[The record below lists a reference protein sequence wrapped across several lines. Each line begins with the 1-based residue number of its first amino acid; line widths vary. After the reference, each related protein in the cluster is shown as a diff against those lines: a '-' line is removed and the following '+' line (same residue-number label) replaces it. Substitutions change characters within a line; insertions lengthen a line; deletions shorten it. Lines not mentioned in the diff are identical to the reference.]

1 MIKGLAKR
9 IVRDRRMDSAFKS
22 VEKNSDH
29 LILTYESR
37 LLINLASS
45 KKYPSYDPETIDAII
60 KDLQTI
66 KVKGSRKLLLEECS
80 QLLLI
85 NSLEEIL

>member
-9 IVRDRRMDSAFKS
+9 IVRDRRMDSVFKA
-22 VEKNSDH
+22 VEKHSDH

-45 KKYPSYDPETIDAII
+45 RKYSSHDPVILDVISN
-60 KDLQTI
+60 DLQTI
-66 KVKGSRKLLLEECS
+66 KDKNSRKLLLEECS